1 MNKSILNTGVQLF
14 IKNNWNTDIM
24 SVLLKKPLFKQVS
37 QKELAEQLEA
47 KKKCK
52 DKLPL
57 WFNTPKIY
65 YPNKLHIE
73 QTSSEITADYKA
85 KIVGGKTLLDL
96 TGGLGVDT
104 YFFSKIVDH
113 IWHCEINPELSKIA
127 AHNLAILGCANITFV
142 QNDGVEFIKSNLA
155 AYDWIYVD
163 PSRRSDAKGKVFLLE
178 DCLPNMTKNLQ
189 LLFHS
194 TKNVLIKTSPLMD
207 ISKGIDELEAVKE
220 IHVVAVANEVKE
232 LLWVLEKGF
241 EGDIKIKTV
250 NLLPGQSQ
258 VFEFWRDEESSAI
271 SEYGV
276 PNKYLYEP
284 NAAIMKSGGFKSV
297 GNYFGVDKL
306 NEHSHLYTSSQLTA
320 FPGRRF
326 IIEEIVPYRKKELQK
341 LGISKANITTRNF
354 PLTVVTL
361 RKKLKIKDGG
371 DDYLFFTKGL
381 DDQLLVIRCRK
392 A

>member
-1 MNKSILNTGVQLF
+1 
-14 IKNNWNTDIM
+14 M

-194 TKNVLIKTSPLMD
+194 TKNVLIKTSPLLD

-241 EGDIKIKTV
+241 EGDIKIKTL

-326 IIEEIVPYRKKELQK
+326 KIEEIVPYRKKELQK

-354 PLTVVTL
+354 PLTVATL